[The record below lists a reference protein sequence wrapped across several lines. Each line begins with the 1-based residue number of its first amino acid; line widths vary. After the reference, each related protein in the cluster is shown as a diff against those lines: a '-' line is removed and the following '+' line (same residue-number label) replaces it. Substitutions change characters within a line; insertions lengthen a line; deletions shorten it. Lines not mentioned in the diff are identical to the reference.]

1 MSIEFRRRGKNWFTA
16 MGVLFIIMGLIVI
29 ARNLIIWGPEFVL
42 DFLLNSEARNLII
55 WGPDFV
61 LDFLLNSEI
70 TNEKISFG
78 MFAFGGFMIILGFR
92 KYD

>member
-1 MSIEFRRRGKNWFTA
+1 MNVSYEFRRRGKNWFTA

-42 DFLLNSEARNLII
+42 DFLLNSE
-55 WGPDFV
+55 
-61 LDFLLNSEI
+61 I

-92 KYD
+92 KHD

>member
-1 MSIEFRRRGKNWFTA
+1 MSHEFRRRGKNWFTA

-29 ARNLIIWGPEFVL
+29 TRNLIIWGPEFVL
-42 DFLLNSEARNLII
+42 DFLLNS
-55 WGPDFV
+55 D
-61 LDFLLNSEI
+61 I

-92 KYD
+92 KHH